1 VTGQATPTPDRRDDG
16 AITGAELA
24 GRIAAAL
31 AARADPARAQAMV
44 RYMRDQFRFL
54 GVMAPQQQ
62 EAWREATAGLPRRLP
77 EPVVADAARALWARD
92 EREHQYLAARL
103 VNRHAGTP
111 PRPPSASPAFLDTVE
126 ELLVTRP
133 WWDTVDALATHAVSD
148 LVRHHPELRPRMDE
162 WLAGD
167 DMWLVRSALLHMHGW
182 KETTDADWLFAAC
195 RARADHPDF
204 FVRKA
209 IGWALREHSKVDGA
223 AVVAFVAANE
233 RTLSGLSRRE
243 ALKWL
248 DRRARRLAA
257 GER

>member
-1 VTGQATPTPDRRDDG
+1 MAGRRTVTDHGDDG
-16 AITGAELA
+16 AITGPGLA
-24 GRIAAAL
+24 GRVAAAL
-31 AARADPARAQAMV
+31 VARADPVQAQAMV
-44 RYMRDQFRFL
+44 SYMRHQFRFL

-62 EAWREATAGLPRRLP
+62 EAWREAIEGLPRRLP
-77 EPVVADAARALWARD
+77 EPVVVEAARALWARD
-92 EREHQYLAARL
+92 EREHLYLAARL

-111 PRPPSASPAFLDTVE
+111 ARQPQASPAFLDTVE
-126 ELLVTRP
+126 ELLTTRP

-148 LVRHHPELRPRMDE
+148 LVRHHPELRARMDE

-182 KETTDADWLFAAC
+182 KDATDADWLFAAC

-204 FVRKA
+204 FIRKA
-209 IGWALREHSKVDGA
+209 IGWALREYSKIDAA

-248 DRRARRLAA
+248 DRRARRLGA
-257 GER
+257 GEG

>member
-1 VTGQATPTPDRRDDG
+1 MRSGRDPEP

-24 GRIAAAL
+24 ERLATAL
-31 AARADPARAQAMV
+31 AARADQVRARAMV
-44 RYMRDQFRFL
+44 GYMRDQFRFL

-77 EPVVADAARALWARD
+77 EPVVVEAARDLWARD

-103 VNRHAGTP
+103 VNRHAGRP
-111 PRPPSASPAFLDTVE
+111 PRQPPASSAFLDTVE
-126 ELLVTRP
+126 HLLVTRP

-148 LVRHHPELRPRMDE
+148 LVRRHPELRARIDG

-182 KETTDADWLFAAC
+182 KAATDADWLFAAC

-209 IGWALREHSKVDGA
+209 IGWALREYSKVDAA

-233 RTLSGLSRRE
+233 QTLSGLSRRE

-248 DRRARRLAA
+248 DRRARRLAT
-257 GER
+257 GEG